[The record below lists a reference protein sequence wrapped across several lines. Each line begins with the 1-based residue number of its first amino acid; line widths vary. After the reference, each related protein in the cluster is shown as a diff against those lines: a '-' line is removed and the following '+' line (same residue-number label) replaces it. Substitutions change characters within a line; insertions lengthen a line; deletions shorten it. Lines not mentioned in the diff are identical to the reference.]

1 MPLIFLTI
9 VMLLVVFF
17 WDWISSNMAVLGTA
31 ATSLA
36 FFATAW
42 TAYEARSSAK
52 AAFRAV
58 EITSNSLVE
67 TKKSSF
73 KQWFSLLLEQHN
85 ILLRE
90 AEKIIEKEPGYF
102 SKIES
107 ERSIKNLFIS
117 TTKNIELTNY
127 VRSVSQILN
136 YIDTE
141 FYKDDACIEEK
152 EQYIEQFSNIIP
164 QKLKLVVAIFGL
176 NVCELETID
185 NKKLRKL
192 IDKYSFFKN
201 ELFFDNAV
209 SHIHFLDRFS
219 LDLFNDGFSKLIENA
234 INDRIIKYDFTVT
247 YNHEKINHDIK
258 MNILFAYN
266 STIRK
271 YLITNFDK
279 CIERTR
285 NLIGTEISKVDQEK
299 KDIDDS
305 LLQLVNCRI
314 VGSKLKNRSGCYT
327 VDSPNVLTRLFEHYY
342 YYKDKEGKH
351 LSLNDIYL
359 KYVPLEQI
367 VSSDVLLSMA
377 RKYML
382 TKGWVK
388 LKSDIEQDKAIS
400 NILEYVN
407 LMMMH
412 YRSEIEKM

>member
-1 MPLIFLTI
+1 MPLIFLSIIT
-9 VMLLVVFF
+9 VLVVFF

-58 EITSNSLVE
+58 EITRNSLFE

-90 AEKIIEKEPGYF
+90 AEKTIEKESDYF

-107 ERSIKNLFIS
+107 ERNIKNVFIS
-117 TTKNIELTNY
+117 ITKNLALTNY

-141 FYKDDACIEEK
+141 FYKDNADIEEK

-185 NKKLRKL
+185 NKKLRRL
-192 IDKYSFFKN
+192 LDKYSFFKN
-201 ELFFDNAV
+201 ELFFDKVV
-209 SHIHFLDRFS
+209 SQIHFLDRFA
-219 LDLFNDGFSKLIENA
+219 LKLFNDEFNYLIENT
-234 INDRIIKYDFTVT
+234 INDRIIKYNFTIT
-247 YNHEKINHDIK
+247 YNHERIHQDIK
-258 MNILFAYN
+258 LNILFAYN
-266 STIRK
+266 PIIRK
-271 YLITNFDK
+271 HLITNFEK
-279 CIERTR
+279 CIERAK
-285 NLIGTEISKVDQEK
+285 NLMDAEFSKVEQEK
-299 KDIDDS
+299 KDIDDN
-305 LLQLVNCRI
+305 LLQLVGCRI
-314 VGSKLKNRSGCYT
+314 VGGKLKNRSGRYT
-327 VDSPNVLTRLFEHYY
+327 VDSLDILIRIFEHHY
-342 YYKDKEGKH
+342 YYKDKKGKH
-351 LSLNDIYL
+351 LSLDDISFEYNS
-359 KYVPLEQI
+359 YGHI
-367 VSSDVLLSMA
+367 VSRNSLLSTA

-382 TKGWVK
+382 TKGWIK
-388 LKSDIEQDKAIS
+388 LKSDIEQDKIIS
-400 NILEYVN
+400 NILKSIN
-407 LMMMH
+407 IMMMY
-412 YRSEIEKM
+412 YRGEIEKI